1 MERQQHETD
10 AVATAMNEMTATTKE
25 VATSAVQADDAANEA
40 KEAKE
45 AKERISNS
53 NKIVENARTPLQPAC
68 KKH

>member
-25 VATSAVQADDAANEA
+25 VATSAVQAGDAAN
-40 KEAKE
+40 E

-53 NKIVENARTPLQPAC
+53 NKIVEDARTPLQPAC